1 MENRHEKGPCTCGSD
16 CGCGGND
23 DVSNQASVPSSILG
37 SINHSDSL
45 WTKNASRSSRVKW
58 VFLEEE
64 EMKDERKR
72 TT

>member
-23 DVSNQASVPSSILG
+23 DVINPASVPSSILG
-37 SINHSDSL
+37 STNNSNTV
-45 WTKNASRSSRVKW
+45 WTQNASRPSKVKW

-64 EMKDERKR
+64 VKDERKR